1 MGNDDYS
8 PTKRMT
14 GGTLPAATWHDIMA
28 YAHQGVELRPLP
40 GLPAPQHAPAIADAG
55 LKGGDQPHAVLL
67 TRKGTEALLHVERM
81 LDDAVHMPSSQAPAK
96 TSVGALDG
104 GAADE
109 TASRSSTLAKA
120 AGQGA
125 AASLRGN

>member
-14 GGTLPAATWHDIMA
+14 GGTLPAATWHNIMA

-40 GLPAPQHAPAIADAG
+40 GLPPPQHAPAIADVSKSG
-55 LKGGDQPHAVLL
+55 EQPNAVLL

-81 LDDAVHMPSSQAPAK
+81 LDDAIHMPSSQAAAK

-104 GAADE
+104 GVKNDPAAQSNAFA
-109 TASRSSTLAKA
+109 TATDRD
-120 AGQGA
+120 A
-125 AASLRGN
+125 AANPRGE

>member
-14 GGTLPAATWHDIMA
+14 GGTLPAATWHNIMA

-40 GLPAPQHAPAIADAG
+40 GLAPPQHAPAVADASS
-55 LKGGDQPHAVLL
+55 KGGEQPHAVLL

-81 LDDAVHMPSSQAPAK
+81 LDDAVHMPSSQAATK

-104 GAADE
+104 GVKNESGTQSSAFATAAERNAPANPSGD
-109 TASRSSTLAKA
+109 
-120 AGQGA
+120 
-125 AASLRGN
+125 